1 MIQNNDNNILSCGD
15 DLYELL
21 LEMEDISFKKE
32 IDLFV
37 LSASWNKIKN
47 SLSNKTNYVT
57 TFEEKTFE
65 ITYEQIQESLEFYT
79 SCFYLSE
86 LSINFYFTKDGK
98 FFDTKAALPKYMS
111 ITDLNMFLFVSNF
124 YKKFHRLVNNVTI
137 EEEYKFLEVKIKF
150 LEIIINTAN
159 AKLFWNY
166 PNITVEQLKNVY
178 EHFITNENVVDKKV
192 VYMGINEHKE
202 VIDAYY
208 HDILPSDSTAEKIK
222 PLQIVFL

>member
-32 IDLFV
+32 IDLFI
-37 LSASWNKIKN
+37 LSASWKKLKN
-47 SLSNKTNYVT
+47 SLSNKTNYVI

-98 FFDTKAALPKYMS
+98 FFDTKDALPKYMS

-124 YKKFHRLVNNVTI
+124 YKKFHRLVNNVTV

-166 PNITVEQLKNVY
+166 PNITIEQLKNVY

-208 HDILPSDSTAEKIK
+208 HDILPSDSTDEKIK